1 MDLQSPRPDF
11 QMNKSQPDPRDHSLL
26 LSALEQTQL
35 PQILRGLP
43 SEDMAVTHPTPTNWE
58 ALLSVLVPKEIAL
71 TQARHNVD
79 KLPLALHAITKL
91 PVMRV
96 PLTRMNELPLALLP

>member
-1 MDLQSPRPDF
+1 MDLQNLRPGF
-11 QMNKSQPDPRDHSLL
+11 RMNKSQPDPRDPSPL

-43 SEDMAVTHPTPTNWE
+43 SEDTVVTHPTPTNWE
-58 ALLSVLVPKEIAL
+58 ALLSVLVPTVIAL

-79 KLPLALHAITKL
+79 RLPLALPAITKL
-91 PVMRV
+91 LVMRV